1 MGHVTTGRMVAGALL
16 LWAPV
21 AAADVTVGGQVR
33 SRWELRD
40 TDGVASDG
48 HTATRTRADL
58 RAQLDGGVSGFVQW
72 QDVRIWGEEGN
83 TLGDFSGDNID
94 LHQSWVQFIDFGGTG
109 VDLRLGRQE
118 ISFGGQRLVG
128 AVGWTHQGRSFDAAR
143 VTWHPGGSTVDVV
156 ASRLGDTTSP
166 AATANATFAGVY
178 ATVAPL
184 SGVELYVLYNSRDSG
199 TEQYTAGLRKTGTA
213 AGFDYRVEG
222 AYQAGKRTDLD
233 VAAFFAAARVGRK
246 LGNVHVTLWYDYLSG
261 DDDLGDDE
269 TKVFDTLFATNHKF
283 YGYADYFLNIPVH
296 TAGRGLQDLALK
308 VKTTLAGPGLTLALD
323 AHTFLLAQDTGVS
336 TAHLGEE
343 IDLTVGWDY
352 RGVAKFTGGVSYVLA
367 ADGFADIG
375 RLDDDAVFLY
385 VMTDVRF

>member
-1 MGHVTTGRMVAGALL
+1 MYYAITYRIVFGALL
-16 LWAPV
+16 LCAGSVV
-21 AAADVTVGGQVR
+21 AADITAGGQVR

-40 TDGVASDG
+40 TAGVPSDG

-58 RAQLDGGVSGFVQW
+58 RAQLDGGVAAFTQW

-83 TLGDFSGDNID
+83 TLGDFGGDNID
-94 LHQSWVQFIDFGGTG
+94 LHQGWVQFSDVAGLAA
-109 VDLRLGRQE
+109 DLRLGRQE

-143 VTWHPGGSTVDVV
+143 VTWRRAGSTFDVV

-166 AATANATFAGVY
+166 AATSNATFAGVY
-178 ATVAPL
+178 AMVAPL
-184 SGVELYVLYNSRDSG
+184 SGAELYLLYNSLG
-199 TEQYTAGLRKTGTA
+199 AATEQYTAGFRKTGSA

-222 AYQAGKRTDLD
+222 AYQTGDRVDLD
-233 VAAFFAAARVGRK
+233 VAAFFGAARVGTEI
-246 LGNVHVTLWYDYLSG
+246 GNAHVALWYDYLSG
-261 DDDLGDDE
+261 DDDLADDE

-308 VKTTLAGPGLTLALD
+308 TKTTLRPGLTAAFD

-343 IDLTVGWDY
+343 IDVTIGCDY
-352 RGVAKFTGGVSYVLA
+352 RGAARFTAGLSYVLA

-375 RLDDDAVFLY
+375 RVAGDALFVY